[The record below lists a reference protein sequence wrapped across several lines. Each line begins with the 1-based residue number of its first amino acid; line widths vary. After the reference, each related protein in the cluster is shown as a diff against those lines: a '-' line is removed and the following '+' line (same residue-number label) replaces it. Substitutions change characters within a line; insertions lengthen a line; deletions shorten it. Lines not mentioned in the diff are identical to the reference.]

1 MLRAHYYQTQIANK
15 LLSSKFLYSS
25 VSNFECVKKL
35 TIESN
40 VKVRNPEVG
49 SATLNV
55 IFGRRPAFAK
65 SMRRQE
71 KEYRLSHLI
80 FTSHKNTIA
89 SDLDRLAT
97 ALLPFQFENKLY
109 SEKNRTENKLS

>member
-1 MLRAHYYQTQIANK
+1 MLRAHYYQTQIATK
-15 LLSSKFLYSS
+15 LLSSKFVYSS
-25 VSNFECVKKL
+25 ASNPECVKKL

-55 IFGRRPAFAK
+55 IFGRRPAFTK
-65 SMRRQE
+65 NIRRQE
-71 KEYRLSHLI
+71 KEYRLGHLI
-80 FTSHKNTIA
+80 LTSHKSTIA
-89 SDLDRLAT
+89 YDLDHLAT

-109 SEKNRTENKLS
+109 IEKN